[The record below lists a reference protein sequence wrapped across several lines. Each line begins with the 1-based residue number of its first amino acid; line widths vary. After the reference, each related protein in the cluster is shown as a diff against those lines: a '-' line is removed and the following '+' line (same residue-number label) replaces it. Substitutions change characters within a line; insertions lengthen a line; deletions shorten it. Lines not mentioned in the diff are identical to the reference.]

1 MKLATATYDMTWLP
15 DWQAYEAKITAWVSD
30 AVKQGADL
38 LMFPEYGANE
48 LAALEGEAAATS
60 PQGSIDAI
68 GKWLDPF
75 EALFSKLAQ
84 AHGVHILAP
93 SAPVREDQRV
103 VNRAGFFAPDG
114 KVGWQDKQIMT
125 RWERDEWK
133 IAPGG
138 PLQVFDTTLGKIGI
152 LICYDSEFPLL
163 GKALADAGAEV
174 ILVPSATEALEGYWR
189 VRVGT
194 MARALELQCVTAMAS
209 LTGGDPRLYAVEED
223 TGAGGIFGPMDRGF
237 PADGVIALGAH
248 DVPGWTLGEVDL
260 QKVRDVRADGR
271 VLNLSHW
278 GEQRPRVEQVAK
290 VTLR

>member
-1 MKLATATYDMTWLP
+1 MKLATSTYDMTWLP
-15 DWQAYEAKITAWVSD
+15 DWAAYEAKISAWVAD
-30 AVKQGADL
+30 AAGQGADL
-38 LMFPEYGANE
+38 LMFPEYGAME
-48 LAALEGEAAATS
+48 LAALEGDTAAMS
-60 PQGSIDAI
+60 PQGSIDAV
-68 GKWLDPF
+68 GKWLEPF
-75 EALFSKLAQ
+75 EALFARLAQ

-103 VNRAGFFAPDG
+103 VNRAGFFTPDG
-114 KVGWQDKQIMT
+114 HVGWQDKQIMT
-125 RWERDEWK
+125 RFERETWK

-138 PLQVFDTTLGKIGI
+138 PLQLFDTALGRIGI

-163 GKALADAGAEV
+163 GKALADAGAEL
-174 ILVPSATEALEGYWR
+174 ILIPSATEALEGYWR
-189 VRVGT
+189 VRVGA

-209 LTGGDPRLYAVEED
+209 LTGGDPRLYAVEDD

-237 PADGVIALGAH
+237 PPDGVIALGTH
-248 DVPGWTLGEVDL
+248 DAPGWTIGEIDL

-278 GEQRPRVEQVAK
+278 EEQRPRVEQVSK